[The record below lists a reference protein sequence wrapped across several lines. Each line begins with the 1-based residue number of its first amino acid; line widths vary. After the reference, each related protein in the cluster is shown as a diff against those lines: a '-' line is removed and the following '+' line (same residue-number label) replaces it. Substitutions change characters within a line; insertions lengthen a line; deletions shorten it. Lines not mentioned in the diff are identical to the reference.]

1 MMMIPSILYLLEYCE
16 IRKILNLFKTIGVVL
31 SIFAIYEVFSGSYII
46 QNEYLGIMYN
56 GSRVIRA
63 MVFSGSFLTF
73 GTIMAMISVVSFYDF
88 YTNTS
93 KLNLICLIIN
103 VVGLL
108 MSSSRGPLVAFV
120 ISAIVIYVYI
130 GGRVNLL
137 KVFKVILIMFIIGM
151 LLAILGTTLSRN
163 NSTIAFYLNRLQSI
177 FDWSEN
183 SASNTGRID
192 CWLYSIPNFVS
203 QKLKEHK
210 YIMQYR
216 SKPSFICVFLIIKYL
231 QSNFISLNNRKY
243 PLSKIYSGHNILYM
257 GKQGKPE
264 LHFWFSCF
272 PPFL

>member
-1 MMMIPSILYLLEYCE
+1 MEYCE

-93 KLNLICLIIN
+93 KLYLICLIIN

-137 KVFKVILIMFIIGM
+137 K
-151 LLAILGTTLSRN
+151 
-163 NSTIAFYLNRLQSI
+163 
-177 FDWSEN
+177 
-183 SASNTGRID
+183 
-192 CWLYSIPNFVS
+192 LY
-203 QKLKEHK
+203 
-210 YIMQYR
+210 
-216 SKPSFICVFLIIKYL
+216 
-231 QSNFISLNNRKY
+231 
-243 PLSKIYSGHNILYM
+243 
-257 GKQGKPE
+257 
-264 LHFWFSCF
+264 
-272 PPFL
+272 